1 MLNQHVTGFPKYL
14 KMTALAFVLFTASS
28 AYAGLSLIPVDV
40 AMDGNDLYFVL
51 EEPCQIEFLRVSA
64 LADRDKAKRTVPIR
78 VKALWLLGYDMSTP
92 PEKRRYLNL
101 KQIEYGRKLTE
112 FPRVEG
118 PAALQKNVEY
128 FIEIDAPGKIARD
141 VFIITDD
148 NKALMP
154 RPAFERQKERTY
166 SVSTDKD
173 GDKIFVPKKKAK
185 NK

>member
-1 MLNQHVTGFPKYL
+1 MLNQRVTDFPKYL
-14 KMTALAFVLFTASS
+14 MIALAFVLTTAS
-28 AYAGLSLIPVDV
+28 AAHAGLGLIPVDV
-40 AMDGNDLYFVL
+40 IMDGSDLYFVL
-51 EEPCQIEFLRVSA
+51 EEPCKIEFLRVSA
-64 LADRDKAKRTVPIR
+64 LADRNKAKGTVPMR

-92 PEKRRYLNL
+92 LDKRKYLNL
-101 KQIEYGRKLTE
+101 KQIEYGRKFKE

-128 FIEIDAPGKIARD
+128 FIEIDSPGKIARD

-154 RPAFERQKERTY
+154 QPAFERQKKRTY
-166 SVSTDKD
+166 SVSIDKE
-173 GDKIFVPKKKAK
+173 GNKIFGAE